1 MAKMRA
7 VDAAMYV
14 LEKEG
19 ITTAF
24 GVPGRQLTRSIPQCV
39 STEASVT
46 FWLVTLKALP
56 YGGRLY
62 AVQRQEILAS
72 ALAPLDRR
80 ALT

>member
-24 GVPGRQLTRSIPQCV
+24 GVPGAAINPFYSAMR
-39 STEASVT
+39 
-46 FWLVTLKALP
+46 KH
-56 YGGRLY
+56 GGIRH
-62 AVQRQEILAS
+62 ILA
-72 ALAPLDRR
+72 RHVEGEIGR
-80 ALT
+80 ASCRERVCQYV